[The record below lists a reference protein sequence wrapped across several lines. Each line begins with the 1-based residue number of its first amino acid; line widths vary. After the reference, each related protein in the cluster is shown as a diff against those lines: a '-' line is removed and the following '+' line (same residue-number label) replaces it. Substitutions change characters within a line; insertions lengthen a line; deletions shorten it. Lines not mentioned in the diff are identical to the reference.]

1 MVHRPFLIFHTFLGI
16 VMPHSH
22 ILNLS
27 FNHIFLIN
35 EEGYNRKAGQF

>member
-1 MVHRPFLIFHTFLGI
+1 MVHCPFLIFHTFVGV
-16 VMPHSH
+16 VMPHNH

-35 EEGYNRKAGQF
+35 EEGYNSKTGQF